1 MSRRSEATGPQ
12 ASSRSTGPQR
22 VSVRSTASHDVPS
35 QSIRSQQTPP
45 VRTAPRDVGG
55 ASKGATPETASTKLG
70 AFHSNIRRKVNN
82 FSREE
87 LDEFK
92 SAFDYIDIGKEGSIS
107 CEQLGSLLGC
117 LGYSPSKKDVNDM
130 FNQADPYSKGEIKFQ
145 DFVNMME
152 NCQQLPK
159 KNSEEEMLEA
169 FRVFDLKGN
178 GYISAADLRHA
189 MTNLG
194 ETITDNEFDSLL
206 AEIDIDGD
214 GQINYEEFVRNT
226 LK

>member
-12 ASSRSTGPQR
+12 ASSRSTGPQS

-35 QSIRSQQTPP
+35 QSIRSRQTPP
-45 VRTAPRDVGG
+45 VRTAPRADGG
-55 ASKGATPETASTKLG
+55 ASKRATPETASTKLG
-70 AFHSNIRRKVNN
+70 AFHSNSRRKVNN

-117 LGYSPSKKDVNDM
+117 LGYCPSKKELHHM
-130 FNQADPYSKGEIKFQ
+130 YSQADPHGKGNIEFK
-145 DFVNMME
+145 DFVSMME

-159 KNSEEEMLEA
+159 KNSGEEMLDA
-169 FRVFDLKGN
+169 FRVFDSNGN

-194 ETITDNEFDSLL
+194 ETITDNEFDSIL

-214 GQINYEEFVRNT
+214 GQINYEDFVRNT
-226 LK
+226 LN